1 MKVVQGFIFAIAAA
15 GALIAATP
23 SAAAPLNFCNNS
35 PAQVAVFIGYYS
47 TGVGDS
53 ANHDVLTGPFVSEGP
68 FLVDAS
74 QCQQFHNPFD
84 ARYMF
89 WFTLDPQN
97 PSTPDDYTTPGQHMC
112 VRGQH
117 ATFEDENVSADACH
131 GATIPNSHAVWVA
144 THKIDIAVNPTVT
157 YTGPGTGY

>member
-1 MKVVQGFIFAIAAA
+1 MKVFKGSIFAIAAA

-23 SAAAPLNFCNNS
+23 SSAAPLNFCNNTS
-35 PAQVAVFIGYYS
+35 AQVAMFFGYYS
-47 TGVGDS
+47 IGVGDS

-68 FLVDAS
+68 WLVEAN
-74 QCQQFHNPFD
+74 QCQEFHNPFD

-89 WFTLDPQN
+89 WFVIDPQN
-97 PSTPDDYTTPGQHMC
+97 PQTPDDYATPGQHMC

-131 GATIPNSHAVWVA
+131 AGSTPTSHAVWVA
-144 THKIDIAVNPTVT
+144 PHKIDIAVNPTVT
-157 YTGPGTGY
+157 YSGPGTGY